1 MPRGNSCQH
10 PTQHIE
16 PSRAPIGHNR
26 VSLRLSKFIRD
37 QYDLDETKITMLC
50 SRCHIFE
57 TKDMNEDESMES
69 EENYDSSDEE
79 EKAEYDDGGDNDN
92 HDDDD
97 NNNDDDDNNNDD
109 DDNNND
115 DDDNNND
122 DDSDDDTLYE
132 LTFKQEETMKKL
144 STIFRILNIDP
155 IHDT

>member
-1 MPRGNSCQH
+1 MPRRNSCQH

-16 PSRAPIGHNR
+16 SSPAPIGQNR
-26 VSLRLSKFIRD
+26 VSSRLLKFIRD
-37 QYDLDETKITMLC
+37 QYDLGETKITMLC
-50 SRCHIFE
+50 SRCHTLE
-57 TKDMNEDESMES
+57 TKNMKGDESMEI

-79 EKAEYDDGGDNDN
+79 EKVEYDDGSDNDN
-92 HDDDD
+92 H
-97 NNNDDDDNNNDD
+97 
-109 DDNNND
+109 D

-132 LTFKQEETMKKL
+132 LTLEQEEAMKKL

>member
-16 PSRAPIGHNR
+16 PSRAPIGQNR

-37 QYDLDETKITMLC
+37 QYDLDETIITMLC
-50 SRCHIFE
+50 SRCHTFE
-57 TKDMNEDESMES
+57 TKDMNEDESMEI

-92 HDDDD
+92 HDNDD
-97 NNNDDDDNNNDD
+97 NNNDDG
-109 DDNNND
+109 
-115 DDDNNND
+115 
-122 DDSDDDTLYE
+122 TLYK
-132 LTFKQEETMKKL
+132 LTFKQEEAMKKL

-155 IHDT
+155 IHDM